1 MDLIVFENSTIT
13 HYISDSNTGYI
24 SLLGDDMR
32 RKLINYDVFQ
42 KISEESLSKS
52 EKELIEAE
60 DVLAKAL
67 GEEQLSLHCFDEGT
81 VTYETLDKSY
91 IHASYR
97 LDGSNVLFENIEQLI
112 IDDSS
117 SREKSRQVLRKMFD
131 ECLKNNKAGADV
143 LFKEYIAL
151 PFVRRDL
158 SEGKEVTMNLELPNK
173 EHKKGKSQ
181 PPWLAMKRAESKKRS
196 QKLVSP
202 ALKAQKKREA
212 ADLKKRRP
220 GTHVHFRFK
229 PQVKTA
235 RKMKEWSTLSENIF
249 NYIDYQEFGPI
260 ARESEVKKDDNGN
273 VVGIR
278 IPDTNSRNEGK
289 ILSFNWKTLNTDCM
303 VLRAKMKNLA
313 EDINFCKAMADL
325 RKCNALSDNKKLQ
338 EVLEAIVV
346 RWPNVIYLTQNELAG
361 SIAAALGTIGETSYD
376 DQTCAFMAEG
386 ILRTAVEAY
395 DERVQ
400 RIIKLSG
407 MKVEGTEDTYLDFQN
422 IVERFY
428 SFLDQNTQL
437 EMQVFIDLYNA
448 LVEVYKAG
456 HEEGNEYLMGEASSF
471 LKELKAVCEQTAE
484 PTLDLAADVAA
495 WLNQLVETNLESEDW
510 KVSNLPYQTVSGDH
524 PQMAKNAAKP
534 YQPSSDFSGDWG
546 DSAPVSDGKSY
557 KGGLADEMRK
567 DAWGNWAN
575 DDTWPS
581 ISNPYVPKAG
591 VWTMKGEKGADVSGD
606 SDWSRYTS
614 KDTWPELQNPYVP
627 NEAGGVGGSGYKMK
641 SDNLVVDQGKNNLV

>member
-1 MDLIVFENSTIT
+1 
-13 HYISDSNTGYI
+13 
-24 SLLGDDMR
+24 MR

-67 GEEQLSLHCFDEGT
+67 GEEQLVLHCFDEST

-97 LDGSNVLFENIEQLI
+97 LDGNNVVFENVEQLV

-117 SREKSRQVLRKMFD
+117 AREKSREVLRKMFD
-131 ECLKNNKAGADV
+131 ECLKANKGGADS

-158 SEGKEVTMNLELPNK
+158 QEGAEAWVEQPNK
-173 EHKKGKSQ
+173 PKKKGKPQ
-181 PPWLAMKRAESKKRS
+181 PPWLAQKRAESKKRN

-202 ALKAQKKREA
+202 AIKAQKKREA
-212 ADLKKRRP
+212 DTLKKRGGP

-229 PQVKTA
+229 PQTKK
-235 RKMKEWSTLSENIF
+235 KMKEWRNLTENIF
-249 NYIDYQEFGPI
+249 NYIDYQEFGPT
-260 ARESEVKKDDNGN
+260 AKASEVKHDDHGN
-273 VVGIR
+273 VVGIK
-278 IPDTNSRNEGK
+278 IPDANSRNEGK

-325 RKCNALSDNKKLQ
+325 RKCNAMSDNKQLQ
-338 EVLEAIVV
+338 EILEAIVV
-346 RWPNVIYLTQNELAG
+346 RWPNVIYLTQAELAG
-361 SIAAALGTIGETSYD
+361 SIANALDTVGESSYD
-376 DQTCAFMAEG
+376 DQVCAFMAEG

-400 RIIKLSG
+400 RVIKLSG
-407 MKVEGTEDTYLDFQN
+407 MKSEGTDDAYLDFQN

-428 SFLDQNTQL
+428 SFLDQNTKL
-437 EMQVFIDLYNA
+437 EMQVYVDLYNA
-448 LVEVYKAG
+448 LVEVYKLG

-471 LKELKAVCEQTAE
+471 LKELKGVVDQSVE
-484 PTLDLAADVAA
+484 PTLELAGDVAA
-495 WLNQLVETNLESEDW
+495 WLSQLVETNLESGEW
-510 KVSNLPYQTVSGDH
+510 NVSNKPHETINGDN
-524 PQMAKNAAKP
+524 PQMAKNAAKG
-534 YQPSSDFSGDWG
+534 YTPSSDFSGDWG
-546 DSAPVSDGKSY
+546 DVAPVSDGKSY

-567 DAWGNWAN
+567 DSWGNWAN

-614 KDTWPELQNPYVP
+614 KDTWPELENPYVP
-627 NEAGGVGGSGYKMK
+627 KEAGGVGGKGYKMK
-641 SDNLVVDQGKNNLV
+641 SDNLVVDKGQDNLV